1 MKNAMEYVGCIMIKV
16 CSCRNA
22 QAQDLKA
29 FAVQPVYV
37 HPTHYTSD
45 DGYFTD
51 TEWADSAPL
60 DAKDEL

>member
-1 MKNAMEYVGCIMIKV
+1 MK
-16 CSCRNA
+16 
-22 QAQDLKA
+22 DLRA
-29 FAVQPVYV
+29 FAVQPVFV

-60 DAKDEL
+60 VLDPLTKDEL

>member
-1 MKNAMEYVGCIMIKV
+1 MINANNW
-16 CSCRNA
+16 RNITKDTVRLM
-22 QAQDLKA
+22 QDLRA
-29 FAVQPVYV
+29 FAVQPVFV

-60 DAKDEL
+60 MLDPLTKDEL